1 MKCKKILTL
10 IFMVVSGMGSAYISA
25 QDFHCPEDTV
35 KAMAIVRKYHNP
47 GGDPSKVCGE
57 IAAEFVGVDY
67 VPVTKQ
73 DSLGIAEIRTDGFDE
88 MSFVNMV
95 SAIAKLSTSPGNAW
109 PKDLGMEL
117 DKLTFRRGER
127 NGFPSRMIYAG
138 DWILD
143 NKSRDNVKELTEEYS
158 DSFKTKSLE
167 YASRH
172 REEFAALKDSATY
185 DRQKMVE
192 FGYRTFKTPHMKRES
207 FGWKNVA
214 EDLRDG
220 DLVVLM
226 SNAPYTDVYEI
237 GFLKKR
243 DDGFHLIHASEK
255 NGKVV
260 EESEPILRYVKR
272 NAKTIYGWRWLRIR

>member
-1 MKCKKILTL
+1 MNYKKIITSVLL
-10 IFMVVSGMGSAYISA
+10 LVSGLWTGTIQA
-25 QDFHCPEDTV
+25 QDFHCPDDTV
-35 KAMAIVRKYHNP
+35 KAMALVRKYHNP
-47 GGDPSKVCGE
+47 GGDPSKVCAD
-57 IAAEFVGVDY
+57 IAAELVGAPY
-67 VPVTKQ
+67 VPVAKQ
-73 DSLGIAEIRTDGFDE
+73 DSLGVAEIRLDGFDE
-88 MSFVNMV
+88 MSFVNTV
-95 SAIAKLSTSPGNAW
+95 AAIAKLSTSPGNAW

-127 NGFPSRMIYAG
+127 NGFPSRMLYAG

-158 DSFKTKSLE
+158 ESFKTKSLE

-172 REEFAALKDSATY
+172 RDEFAALKDSATY

-192 FGYRTFKTPHMKRES
+192 LGYRTFKTPHMKRES
-207 FGWKNVA
+207 FGWKGVA
-214 EDLRDG
+214 EDLKDG

-226 SNAPYTDVYEI
+226 SNAPYTDMHEI

-260 EESEPILRYVKR
+260 EEAEPILRYVKR